1 MRYERQRLLV
11 TPSVLDRLLDDNP
24 KEQVESHLQQHFDL
38 NRLKRS
44 VARDLEALLNSRNV
58 DLDDDI
64 ERFPLARQSVVD
76 FGITDLSSLS
86 LLDPG
91 DRAYLRDK
99 IRITLERHE
108 PRLERVVVSL
118 DAPAG
123 SERMLRFRVDALL
136 KVLPS
141 RPPVSFDATLQLSS
155 NSCQVREN

>member
-11 TPSVLDRLLDDNP
+11 TPSVLDRLLDDSP
-24 KEQVESHLQQHFDL
+24 REPVESPLQQHFDL

-136 KVLPS
+136 KVVPS

>member
-1 MRYERQRLLV
+1 MRYERQRLLI
-11 TPSVLDRLLDDNP
+11 TPSVLDRLLDDHP
-24 KEQVESHLQQHFDL
+24 REQVESHLHQHFDL
-38 NRLKRS
+38 NRLKRA

-58 DLDDDI
+58 NLEEDI
-64 ERFPLARQSVVD
+64 ERFPLARQSVID

-155 NSCQVREN
+155 NSCQVRES

>member
-1 MRYERQRLLV
+1 MRTERHRLLI

-24 KEQVESHLQQHFDL
+24 REQVESLLQQNYDL

-44 VARDLEALLNSRNV
+44 VARDLEALLNSRSV

-64 ERFPLARQSVVD
+64 VRFPQARNSVVD

-99 IRITLERHE
+99 IRITVERHE
-108 PRLERVVVSL
+108 PRLGKVRVSL
-118 DAPAG
+118 DAPEG
-123 SERMLRFRVDALL
+123 NERMLRFRVDALL

-141 RPPVSFDATLQLSS
+141 RPPVRFDATLQLSS
-155 NSCQVREN
+155 NSCQVRES

>member
-1 MRYERQRLLV
+1 MRNERHRLHI

-24 KEQVESHLQQHFDL
+24 KDEAESPHNLYFDL
-38 NRLKRS
+38 SRLKRA

-58 DLDDDI
+58 DLDEDI

-76 FGITDLSSLS
+76 FGIADLSSLS

-108 PRLERVVVSL
+108 PRLTRVVVSL
-118 DAPAG
+118 EAPEG
-123 SERMLRFRVDALL
+123 NERMLRFRVDALL
-136 KVLPS
+136 KIVPGK
-141 RPPVSFDATLQLSS
+141 PPVSFDATLQLSS
-155 NSCQVREN
+155 NSCHVREA